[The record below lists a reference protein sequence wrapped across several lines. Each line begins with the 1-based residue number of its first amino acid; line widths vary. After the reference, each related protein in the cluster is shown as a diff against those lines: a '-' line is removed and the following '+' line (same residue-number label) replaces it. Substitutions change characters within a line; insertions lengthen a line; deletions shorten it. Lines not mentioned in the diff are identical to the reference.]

1 MKRVIFTLLY
11 DSGKFVLS
19 RNFRLQKIGDIDWLF
34 ENYKFEDISYG
45 LDELLVLDISRE
57 KKDFNKFC
65 EIINLISSKCF
76 VPLTAGGN
84 LNDINEVKNYFE
96 NGADKIFLNNAFH
109 NNSQLC
115 KEIISIYGKQSLI
128 AGIDIKK
135 KNNEYFICKDHAQ
148 ITTDIKLK
156 DWIKFILNEIG
167 AGEVLVQSIDRDGTA
182 NGLELDNDFLENFT
196 NLNVPLIIMGGAGKF
211 EHFIEALNK
220 EGVDAISTANLLNFI
235 GDSFV
240 KIKQN
245 LIKQKIQTV
254 EWNMNE
260 MKDLK
265 GINK

>member
-1 MKRVIFTLLY
+1 M
-11 DSGKFVLS
+11 
-19 RNFRLQKIGDIDWLF
+19 
-34 ENYKFEDISYG
+34 
-45 LDELLVLDISRE
+45 
-57 KKDFNKFC
+57 
-65 EIINLISSKCF
+65 
-76 VPLTAGGN
+76 
-84 LNDINEVKNYFE
+84 
-96 NGADKIFLNNAFH
+96 
-109 NNSQLC
+109 
-115 KEIISIYGKQSLI
+115 
-128 AGIDIKK
+128 
-135 KNNEYFICKDHAQ
+135 
-148 ITTDIKLK
+148 
-156 DWIKFILNEIG
+156 
-167 AGEVLVQSIDRDGTA
+167 VQSIDRDGTA